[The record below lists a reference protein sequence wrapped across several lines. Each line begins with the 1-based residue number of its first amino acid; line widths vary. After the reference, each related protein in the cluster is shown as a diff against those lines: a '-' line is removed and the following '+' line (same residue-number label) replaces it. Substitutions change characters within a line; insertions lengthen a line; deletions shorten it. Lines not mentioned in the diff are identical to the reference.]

1 MTTHYMDEAEQLC
14 DRLVVMD
21 NAKIVAEGS
30 PRRLIQEHVSREV
43 LELRFDEGVDAAAR
57 IAEIDLGD
65 LVERMEQRP
74 DRVLLYTADGEAVV
88 ERLHSAGLHPE
99 SSLVRRATL
108 EDVFLRLT
116 GRTLVD

>member
-1 MTTHYMDEAEQLC
+1 MDEAEQLC

-30 PRRLIQEHVSREV
+30 PRRLIEEHVSREV
-43 LELRFDEGVDAAAR
+43 LELRFDEGVDGHAAVAGV
-57 IAEIDLGD
+57 DLSA
-65 LVERMEQRP
+65 LVERTEQRP
-74 DRVLLYTADGEAVV
+74 DRVLLYTADGEATV
-88 ERLHSAGLHPE
+88 ERLHSAGVRPE
-99 SSLVRRATL
+99 SSLIRRATL